1 MKDYI
6 IGKIFSGSGIAIL
19 LIVGVVKYYNK
30 SLLLEKDNI
39 NHDNIK
45 KSVRTIATQTNVS
58 LGKNERFFIKETD
71 LFGENKWYD
80 IIVNE
85 E

>member
-1 MKDYI
+1 MKYYTL
-6 IGKIFSGSGIAIL
+6 GKIFAGSGGVIL
-19 LIVGVVKYYNK
+19 LVVSVVKYYNK

-39 NHDNIK
+39 NHDSIK

-58 LGKNERFFIKETD
+58 LGKNERYFIKETD

-80 IIVNE
+80 IIP
-85 E
+85 